1 MNKDFNLELSPEEL
15 TIILAYISC
24 FVKKEDT
31 PEFCFI
37 NRYVEETC
45 EVWMRYNGKPESET
59 YDVLRFEL
67 PKMHTEIPPDAGWQ
81 DFKFYD
87 EETASSY
94 IATGFAN
101 SMLAEAMKPLYSKA

>member
-15 TIILAYISC
+15 AIILAYISC
-24 FVKKEDT
+24 FVKKGDT

-37 NRYVEETC
+37 NHYVEKKC
-45 EVWMRYNGKPESET
+45 EVWMRYNGNPESET

-67 PKMHTEIPPDAGWQ
+67 PKMHTEIPSDVGWQ
-81 DFKFYD
+81 DCKFYD

-94 IATGFAN
+94 LATEFAD
-101 SMLAEAMKPLYSKA
+101 SMLAKAMKPLCPKA